1 MARKKL
7 RESESLHSGF
17 TEDFAAETER
27 DTWEKGQQAGRW
39 LSQHLYSER
48 EKREME
54 QRRRGARAGERKA
67 EAGRPGAKEAEAA
80 QTEAGRGGAAQSTAL
95 AAQSAPEGAKKRTP
109 ATGVSAQQN
118 AAWQAAGQSRAGQA
132 PVFSLTASSR
142 AHAPQREND
151 AQPSL
156 PAPGLQP
163 WDFEQELQRT
173 QASIQAL
180 IQGAREEGQ
189 ARQEQREQQQA
200 AQQTNKAPLSPSD
213 SLKQQ
218 MEELISQRTSMAYS
232 GPDMRTNAEKRGG
245 LLRTEAAALED
256 VNAKIEQTQQEYG
269 QAFETE
275 LAQAEHTIGT
285 RDIGTMKQWLSAD
298 YYMSGPQCKG
308 VENAW
313 AEYQNTEL
321 GRIAQKD
328 SLAAAELMTPEEY
341 EYYTVLAALHTKAN
355 AVIAG
360 MAGFVHPV
368 ISAIPFYEN
377 ALEAWEEWIPQQLG
391 FEPIPG
397 TGMQETFQNVQVQH
411 PAAYSVGRVAGEAA
425 TNYAL
430 QGFLQGAPV
439 WEWFDSVGQKASQ
452 TAPMQALQQLPV
464 AGHLGTP
471 QAVTGILEGTA
482 YDTLTQTGPYVWDQ
496 IGAYN
501 RQQAEGL
508 APGEQPVTPSGIAL
522 GAAQNAG
529 QNLAFNILGEW
540 GLGIMDGGRHGPVQD
555 AMDAAQRRA
564 FVKSASGEAMT
575 PQEKQLM
582 DDLWNTDPAKASEYW
597 AAGEFLDTGAPTS
610 SALDGGGFD
619 GTMKAKAEA
628 SPTGQRTPFDYLQ
641 DGKGWEA
648 PSETV
653 TRANIAA
660 FENGEKTFNDVVDDY
675 AILYAEKVNS
685 NRTWRWDEIS
695 NAYLTQRQKK
705 SVKQRAIELGKIPK
719 VLKKPGMNY
728 LDFERSGLIYE
739 MDGSPVIFSLPQ
751 KYWRWSDRRQFAL
764 LDSWLPGGK
773 RPEGYIWHHSEQ
785 TGRMELVPFGIHN
798 ITSHIGGRASGMWAA
813 GKR

>member
-1 MARKKL
+1 MRAARKKL
-7 RESESLHSGF
+7 RESESLHDGF
-17 TEDFAAETER
+17 AEDFAAEIER

-54 QRRRGARAGERKA
+54 QRRRGTRAGERKP
-67 EAGRPGAKEAEAA
+67 EAGRPGAKAAEAG
-80 QTEAGRGGAAQSTAL
+80 QTEAGRGGGAQSTAP
-95 AAQSAPEGAKKRTP
+95 AAQSAPESTQKRTP

-118 AAWQAAGQSRAGQA
+118 AARQAAGQDGAGQA

-142 AHAPQREND
+142 AHAPQRESD
-151 AQPSL
+151 AQPSWH
-156 PAPGLQP
+156 APGFRPL
-163 WDFEQELQRT
+163 DLEQELQRT
-173 QASIQAL
+173 QMSIQAL
-180 IQGAREEGQ
+180 MQGAREEGQ
-189 ARQEQREQQQA
+189 ARQKQREQQQA

-232 GPDMRTNAEKRGG
+232 GPDLRTNAEKRGG

-430 QGFLQGAPV
+430 QGLLQGTPV
-439 WEWFDSVGQKASQ
+439 GEWFDSVGQKASQ

-496 IGAYN
+496 LDAYS

-508 APGEQPVTPSGIAL
+508 APGEQPVTPGGIAL
-522 GAAQNAG
+522 GAAQNVG

-540 GLGIMDGGRHGPVQD
+540 GLGIMDGGQHGPVQD

-597 AAGEFLDTGAPTS
+597 AAGEFLSTEAPGVPS
-610 SALDGGGFD
+610 LDGPRLHDTIEGAD
-619 GTMKAKAEA
+619 GYFLDRGLMEELENSGAKYTPENVMCIVKTPDGMLQWLETGNESSGWMHIERHATDFQRRGVDDPYSFLCEVLQTQPTERGVR
-628 SPTGQRTPFDYLQ
+628 PTGP
-641 DGKGWEA
+641 
-648 PSETV
+648 
-653 TRANIAA
+653 
-660 FENGEKTFNDVVDDY
+660 Y
-675 AILYAEKVNS
+675 A
-685 NRTWRWDEIS
+685 
-695 NAYLTQRQKK
+695 
-705 SVKQRAIELGKIPK
+705 
-719 VLKKPGMNY
+719 
-728 LDFERSGLIYE
+728 IYE
-739 MDGSPVIFSLPQ
+739 MDGKEYTLA
-751 KYWRWSDRRQFAL
+751 Y
-764 LDSWLPGGK
+764 GK
-773 RPEGYIWHHSEQ
+773 NGYIVSFY
-785 TGRMELVPFGIHN
+785 P
-798 ITSHIGGRASGMWAA
+798 
-813 GKR
+813 KC

>member
-1 MARKKL
+1 MRAARKKL

-17 TEDFAAETER
+17 TEDFAAEIER

-54 QRRRGARAGERKA
+54 QRRRGARAGERKTK
-67 EAGRPGAKEAEAA
+67 AGRPGAKEAEAA
-80 QTEAGRGGAAQSTAL
+80 QTEAGRGGGAQST
-95 AAQSAPEGAKKRTP
+95 PEGTQKRTP
-109 ATGVSAQQN
+109 ATGVSAQQD
-118 AAWQAAGQSRAGQA
+118 AAWQAAGQGGAGQA

-151 AQPSL
+151 AQISL
-156 PAPGLQP
+156 PAPGFRPL
-163 WDFEQELQRT
+163 DLEQELQRT
-173 QASIQAL
+173 QMSIQAL
-180 IQGAREEGQ
+180 MQGAREEGQ

-218 MEELISQRTSMAYS
+218 LEELISQRTSTAYG
-232 GPDMRTNAEKRGG
+232 GPDLRTNAEKRGG

-275 LAQAEHTIGT
+275 LAQAERTIGT

-391 FEPIPG
+391 FEPIPA

-430 QGFLQGAPV
+430 QGLLQGTPV
-439 WEWFDSVGQKASQ
+439 GEWFDSVGQKASQ

-496 IGAYN
+496 LDAYS

-508 APGEQPVTPSGIAL
+508 APGEQPVTPGGIAM

-582 DDLWNTDPAKASEYW
+582 DDLWNTDPHRVSEYW
-597 AAGEFLDTGAPTS
+597 AAGEFLSTEAPGAPS
-610 SALDGGGFD
+610 LDGPRLHDTIEGAD
-619 GTMKAKAEA
+619 GYFLDRGLMEELENSGAKYTPENVMCIVKTPDGLLQWLETGKESSGWMHIEEHATDFQRRGVGDLYSFLNEVLQTQPVRRGIR
-628 SPTGQRTPFDYLQ
+628 PTGPYAVYEI
-641 DGKGWEA
+641 DGKEY
-648 PSETV
+648 T
-653 TRANIAA
+653 
-660 FENGEKTFNDVVDDY
+660 
-675 AILYAEKVNS
+675 L
-685 NRTWRWDEIS
+685 
-695 NAYLTQRQKK
+695 AY
-705 SVKQRAIELGKIPK
+705 GK
-719 VLKKPGMNY
+719 N
-728 LDFERSGLIYE
+728 
-739 MDGSPVIFSLPQ
+739 
-751 KYWRWSDRRQFAL
+751 
-764 LDSWLPGGK
+764 
-773 RPEGYIWHHSEQ
+773 GYIVSFY
-785 TGRMELVPFGIHN
+785 PSN
-798 ITSHIGGRASGMWAA
+798 
-813 GKR
+813 